1 MIIRQFIGPYKG
13 YSLPWQEAYMSYRD
27 NAIKIQR
34 ISVFKFQ
41 PRETYKYIVEYMALT
56 EYRYGM
62 VT

>member
-1 MIIRQFIGPYKG
+1 
-13 YSLPWQEAYMSYRD
+13 MSYRD